1 MKEKYT
7 KAKMSI
13 IIENANTKSL
23 NAVFGYV
30 DYYGENPEVEGEIG
44 VGGSTNTPPTFPDDE

>member
-13 IIENANTKSL
+13 IIENSDAKSL
-23 NAVFGYV
+23 NAVLGYV
-30 DYYGENPEVEGEIG
+30 DYYGEDPDIDGEIG
-44 VGGSTNTPPTFPDDE
+44 IGSSNTDPSIPDD